1 MKYWGISI
9 LLAIFVVFLAAP
21 VSAGLGPPNHMLWY
35 SFMTPTDFYLFPV
48 HAWLDHDNPK
58 VALEAL
64 IEGISQDPL
73 GSPVP
78 SNVRVLGVTVEDGLA
93 TVDLSSEILQAPV
106 GAATEAI
113 MIGAMVNTLTT
124 SPSIQRVQFMVEGEV
139 VESLG
144 GHISAEEPFEPS
156 LNQMYEGF
164 PDMAGHWAEG
174 QVNAF
179 VLRGIIEGYPDGTFK
194 PQWQIT
200 REEFIKLV
208 VASLHLEGLQRGTP
222 SFSDVP
228 VSRWSSPYV
237 ERAVQEGLIRPGDY
251 GTTLEPAN
259 PIPRKEMAVILAR
272 AAGLSEP
279 AEDTAGRYPDLG
291 GLTGL
296 ETDSVLACTDA
307 GLLEGYEDGTFRPNG
322 YLTRAEASTVMVR
335 LTGMGGPDIFVAF
348 PGRGQSFDAS
358 EPLLVIGTA
367 RTFEGNVLIQLLD
380 GETELDTTF
389 VTATE
394 GMGWGFFAA
403 LVPWPEGQAPVE
415 PKIRVFWES
424 PQDGRDLS
432 SVLIPLTVQ

>member
-1 MKYWGISI
+1 
-9 LLAIFVVFLAAP
+9 
-21 VSAGLGPPNHMLWY
+21 
-35 SFMTPTDFYLFPV
+35 MTPTDFYLLPV
-48 HAWLDHDNPK
+48 HAWLEKNDPQA
-58 VALEAL
+58 ALQTL
-64 IEGISQDPL
+64 IKGIPQGPL

-78 SNVRVLGVTVEDGLA
+78 SNVRVLGVTVKDRLA

-113 MIGAMVNTLTT
+113 MIGAMVNTITAT
-124 SPSIQRVQFMVEGEV
+124 PDIQRVQFTVEGEV

-144 GHISAEEPFEPS
+144 GHISAEGPFERS
-156 LNQMYEGF
+156 MSQMYQGF
-164 PDMAGHWAEG
+164 PDVASHWAEG

-194 PQWQIT
+194 PQWQVT

-208 VASLHLEGLQRGTP
+208 VASLELEDLQRKTP
-222 SFSDVP
+222 SFTDVP
-228 VSRWSSPYV
+228 VSRWSSPHV
-237 ERAVQEGLIRPGDY
+237 ERGVQQGLIRPADY
-251 GTTLEPAN
+251 GATLEPGN

-272 AAGLSEP
+272 AAGLDEP
-279 AEDTAGRYPDLG
+279 PEGSTGWYPDLG
-291 GLTGL
+291 GLTDL
-296 ETDSVLACTDA
+296 ETDYVLACTEA

-348 PGRGQSFDAS
+348 PRSGNSFNPS
-358 EPLLVIGTA
+358 EPLLVMGTA

-380 GETELDTTF
+380 GETQLDTTF

-394 GMGWGFFAA
+394 GMGWGVFAA
-403 LVPWPEGQAPVE
+403 LAPWPEGQAPSK
-415 PKIRVFWES
+415 PKVRVFWES

-432 SVLIPLTVQ
+432 SVLIPLTVD